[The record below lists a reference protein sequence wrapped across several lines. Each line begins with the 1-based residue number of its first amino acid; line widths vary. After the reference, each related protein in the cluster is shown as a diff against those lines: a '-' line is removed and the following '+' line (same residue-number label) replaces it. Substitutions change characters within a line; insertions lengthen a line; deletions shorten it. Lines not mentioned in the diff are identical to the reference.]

1 MKNNFK
7 ISILNRGDFDYL
19 HVYIY
24 IFPDIEIVNNHGSC
38 GFDHSEKTG
47 ITAVTEISYT
57 NSQYETGEVYFYS
70 IVFRILGFGFSINQS
85 ILL

>member
-24 IFPDIEIVNNHGSC
+24 IFPDIEIVNNPPTQLEVIPAS
-38 GFDHSEKTG
+38 FTDIFTDIMQDYFNTRP
-47 ITAVTEISYT
+47 ITLCRLPRP
-57 NSQYETGEVYFYS
+57 Q
-70 IVFRILGFGFSINQS
+70 
-85 ILL
+85 